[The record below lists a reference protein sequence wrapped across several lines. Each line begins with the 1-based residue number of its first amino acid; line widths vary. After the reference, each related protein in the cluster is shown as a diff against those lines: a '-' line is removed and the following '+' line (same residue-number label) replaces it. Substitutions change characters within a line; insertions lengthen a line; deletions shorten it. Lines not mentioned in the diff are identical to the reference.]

1 MVFAC
6 IDGNLKELTLQP
18 VVKPL
23 RERRSMEARSR
34 PGAGSDMVK
43 TGEVT
48 ASMRARARSL
58 VADVALSQ
66 ASSAAQRTAAVEPR
80 LQRVL
85 AAMAEERVGTQH
97 FASLTGYGHG
107 DQGRDVVDRVFARVL
122 GAEAAAVRLQFVSG
136 THAIAAAL
144 FGVLRPGDRL
154 LSITGRPYD
163 TLEEVI
169 GLREQGQ
176 GSLAEFGVRYD
187 ELELTPDGGINTAAL
202 DQALEVPTRMVLI
215 QRSCGYSWRPSI
227 SVAEIGR
234 CCECIHASQ
243 PDCVCFVDNCYGELV
258 EEQEPPHVGA
268 DLIAGSL
275 IKNLGGT
282 IAPAGGYVAGRS
294 DLVEQAC
301 CRLTAPGIGR
311 EGGTGFD
318 LQRLVLQGLF
328 LAPQMVAEALIGA
341 DLVAGVFQ
349 RLGCAV
355 QPAPGAF
362 RSDLI
367 QAVRLGSPEALKVVC
382 RAFQSMSPVGSYLD
396 PVPASMPG
404 YASDLVMAGGTFI
417 DGSTSEFSADAPL
430 REPFNLFVQGGTHRA
445 HLSLALQEALAA
457 LDAAELRDLPQT
469 GASC

>member
-1 MVFAC
+1 M
-6 IDGNLKELTLQP
+6 T
-18 VVKPL
+18 
-23 RERRSMEARSR
+23 S
-34 PGAGSDMVK
+34 
-43 TGEVT
+43 GEG
-48 ASMRARARSL
+48 
-58 VADVALSQ
+58 
-66 ASSAAQRTAAVEPR
+66 SAAATAFVASVAKDQQPLAAVRTEQVQQR
-80 LQRVL
+80 LERVL
-85 AAMAEERVGTQH
+85 AALAAERVGTQH

-107 DQGRDVVDRVFARVL
+107 DQGREVVDRVFARVL
-122 GAEAAAVRLQFVSG
+122 GAEAAAVRMQFVSG

-169 GLREQGQ
+169 GLRDPGQ
-176 GSLAEFGVRYD
+176 GSLAEFGISYD
-187 ELELTPDGGINTAAL
+187 EIELQVDGSVDTTAVE
-202 DQALEVPTRMVLI
+202 QALERPCRMVLI

-227 SVAEIGR
+227 PVAEIGR
-234 CCECIHASQ
+234 LSEFIHGRQPEC
-243 PDCVCFVDNCYGELV
+243 VVFVDNCYGELV
-258 EEQEPPHVGA
+258 QEQEPTQVGA

-282 IAPAGGYVAGRS
+282 IAPTGGYVAGRAS
-294 DLVEQAC
+294 LVEQAC

-349 RLGCAV
+349 RLGFAV
-355 QPAPGAF
+355 NPAPGAD

-367 QAVRLGSPEALKVVC
+367 QAVRLGSPEALKLVC
-382 RAFQSMSPVGSYLD
+382 RAFQACSPVGAYLD

-430 REPFNLFVQGGTHRA
+430 REPYNLYVQGGTHRA
-445 HLSLALQEALAA
+445 HVQLALTRALAV
-457 LDAAELRDLPQT
+457 LDAAGLIDLPQT
-469 GASC
+469 G

>member
-1 MVFAC
+1 MASVAK
-6 IDGNLKELTLQP
+6 DQQP
-18 VVKPL
+18 L
-23 RERRSMEARSR
+23 
-34 PGAGSDMVK
+34 
-43 TGEVT
+43 
-48 ASMRARARSL
+48 
-58 VADVALSQ
+58 
-66 ASSAAQRTAAVEPR
+66 AAVRTEQVQQR
-80 LQRVL
+80 LERVL
-85 AAMAEERVGTQH
+85 AALAAERVGTQH

-107 DQGRDVVDRVFARVL
+107 DQGREVVDRVFARVL
-122 GAEAAAVRLQFVSG
+122 GAEAAAVRMQFVSG

-169 GLREQGQ
+169 GLRDPGQ
-176 GSLAEFGVRYD
+176 GSLAEFGVSYD
-187 ELELTPDGGINTAAL
+187 EIELQADGSVDTTAVE
-202 DQALEVPTRMVLI
+202 QALERPCRMVLI

-227 SVAEIGR
+227 PVAEIGR
-234 CCECIHASQ
+234 LSDLIHGRQPEC
-243 PDCVCFVDNCYGELV
+243 VVFVDNCYGELV
-258 EEQEPPHVGA
+258 QEQEPTQVGA

-282 IAPAGGYVAGRS
+282 IAPTGGYVAGRTS
-294 DLVEQAC
+294 LVEQAC

-349 RLGCAV
+349 RLGFAV
-355 QPAPGAF
+355 NPAPGAD

-367 QAVRLGSPEALKVVC
+367 QAVRLGSPEALKLVC
-382 RAFQSMSPVGSYLD
+382 RAFQACSPVGAYLD

-430 REPFNLFVQGGTHRA
+430 REPYNLYVQGGTHRA
-445 HLSLALQEALAA
+445 HVQLALTRALAV
-457 LDAAELRDLPQT
+457 LDAAGLIDLPQT
-469 GASC
+469 G

>member
-1 MVFAC
+1 M
-6 IDGNLKELTLQP
+6 T
-18 VVKPL
+18 
-23 RERRSMEARSR
+23 S
-34 PGAGSDMVK
+34 
-43 TGEVT
+43 GEG
-48 ASMRARARSL
+48 
-58 VADVALSQ
+58 
-66 ASSAAQRTAAVEPR
+66 SAAATAFVASVARDQQPLAAVRTEQVQQR
-80 LQRVL
+80 LERVL
-85 AAMAEERVGTQH
+85 AALAAERVGTQH

-107 DQGRDVVDRVFARVL
+107 DQGREVVDRVFARVL
-122 GAEAAAVRLQFVSG
+122 GAEAAAVRMQFVSG

-144 FGVLRPGDRL
+144 YGVLRPGDRL

-169 GLREQGQ
+169 GLRDPGQ
-176 GSLAEFGVRYD
+176 GSLAEFGVSYQEI
-187 ELELTPDGGINTAAL
+187 ELQADGSVDTTAVE
-202 DQALEVPTRMVLI
+202 QALERPCRMVLI

-227 SVAEIGR
+227 PVAEIGR
-234 CCECIHASQ
+234 LCELIHGRQ
-243 PDCVCFVDNCYGELV
+243 PECVVFVDNCYGELV
-258 EEQEPPHVGA
+258 QEQEPTQVGA

-282 IAPAGGYVAGRS
+282 IAPTGGYVAGRAS
-294 DLVEQAC
+294 LVEQAC

-349 RLGCAV
+349 RLGFAV
-355 QPAPGAF
+355 NPAPGAD

-367 QAVRLGSPEALKVVC
+367 QAVRLGSPEALKLVC
-382 RAFQSMSPVGSYLD
+382 RAFQACSPVGAYLD

-430 REPFNLFVQGGTHRA
+430 REPYILYVQGGTHRA
-445 HLSLALQEALAA
+445 HVQLALTRALAV
-457 LDAAELRDLPQT
+457 LDAAGLIDLPQT
-469 GASC
+469 G

>member
-1 MVFAC
+1 MTSGEGSAAARAFVASVAR
-6 IDGNLKELTLQP
+6 DLQP
-18 VVKPL
+18 L
-23 RERRSMEARSR
+23 
-34 PGAGSDMVK
+34 
-43 TGEVT
+43 
-48 ASMRARARSL
+48 
-58 VADVALSQ
+58 
-66 ASSAAQRTAAVEPR
+66 AAVRTEQVQQR
-80 LQRVL
+80 LERVL
-85 AAMAEERVGTQH
+85 AALAAERVGTQH

-107 DQGRDVVDRVFARVL
+107 DQGREVVDRVFARVL
-122 GAEAAAVRLQFVSG
+122 GAEAAAVRMQFVSG

-144 FGVLRPGDRL
+144 YGVLRPGDRL

-169 GLREQGQ
+169 GLRDPGQ
-176 GSLAEFGVRYD
+176 GSLAEFGVSYQEI
-187 ELELTPDGGINTAAL
+187 ELQADGSVDTTAVE
-202 DQALEVPTRMVLI
+202 QALERPCRMVLI

-227 SVAEIGR
+227 PVAEIGR
-234 CCECIHASQ
+234 LSELIHGRQPEC
-243 PDCVCFVDNCYGELV
+243 VVFVDNCYGELV
-258 EEQEPPHVGA
+258 QEQEPTQVGA

-282 IAPAGGYVAGRS
+282 IAPTGGYVAGRAS
-294 DLVEQAC
+294 LVEQAC

-349 RLGCAV
+349 RLGFAV
-355 QPAPGAF
+355 NPAPGAD

-367 QAVRLGSPEALKVVC
+367 QAVRLGSPEALKLVC
-382 RAFQSMSPVGSYLD
+382 RAFQACSPVGAYLD

-430 REPFNLFVQGGTHRA
+430 REPYILYVQGGTHRA
-445 HLSLALQEALAA
+445 HVQLALTRALAV
-457 LDAAELRDLPQT
+457 LDAAGLIDLPQT
-469 GASC
+469 G

>member
-1 MVFAC
+1 MNKLEQSDAGRLAC
-6 IDGNLKELTLQP
+6 AAAL
-18 VVKPL
+18 V
-23 RERRSMEARSR
+23 EAVAEQQQALAASR
-34 PGAGSDMVK
+34 
-43 TGEVT
+43 
-48 ASMRARARSL
+48 
-58 VADVALSQ
+58 
-66 ASSAAQRTAAVEPR
+66 SAAVGQRLE
-80 LQRVL
+80 RVL
-85 AAMAEERVGTQH
+85 EALAAERVGTQH

-107 DQGRDVVDRVFARVL
+107 DQGREVVDRVFARVL
-122 GAEAAAVRLQFVSG
+122 GAEAAAVRMQFVSG

-169 GLREQGQ
+169 GLRDSGQ
-176 GSLAEFGVRYD
+176 GSLAEFGVGYD
-187 ELELTPDGGINTAAL
+187 EIELLPDGGVDEPALLRAL
-202 DQALEVPTRMVLI
+202 DQPCRMVLI

-227 SVAEIGR
+227 DVAEIGR
-234 CCECIHASQ
+234 LSALIHERQ
-243 PDCVCFVDNCYGELV
+243 PNCVVFVDNCYGELV
-258 EEQEPPHVGA
+258 QDQEPPAVGA

-282 IAPAGGYVAGRS
+282 IAPTGGYVAGRAE
-294 DLVEQAC
+294 LVEQAC
-301 CRLTAPGIGR
+301 CRLTAPGIGS

-349 RLGCAV
+349 RLGFAV
-355 QPAPGAF
+355 NPAPGAG

-367 QAVRLGSPEALKVVC
+367 QAVRLGSPDALKLVC
-382 RAFQSMSPVGSYLD
+382 RAFQACSPVGAYLD
-396 PVPASMPG
+396 PVPAAMPG

-430 REPFNLFVQGGTHRA
+430 REPFNLYVQGGTHRA
-445 HLSLALQEALAA
+445 HVQLALTQALAA
-457 LDAAELRDLPQT
+457 LDAAGLINLPQT
-469 GASC
+469 GEI

>member
-1 MVFAC
+1 MTSGEGSAAARAFVASVAR
-6 IDGNLKELTLQP
+6 GLQP
-18 VVKPL
+18 L
-23 RERRSMEARSR
+23 
-34 PGAGSDMVK
+34 
-43 TGEVT
+43 
-48 ASMRARARSL
+48 
-58 VADVALSQ
+58 
-66 ASSAAQRTAAVEPR
+66 AAVRTEQVQQR
-80 LQRVL
+80 LERVL
-85 AAMAEERVGTQH
+85 AALAAERVGTQH

-107 DQGRDVVDRVFARVL
+107 DQGREVVDRVFARVL
-122 GAEAAAVRLQFVSG
+122 GAEAAAVRMQFVSG

-144 FGVLRPGDRL
+144 YGVLRPGDRL

-169 GLREQGQ
+169 GLRDPGQ
-176 GSLAEFGVRYD
+176 GSLAEFGVSYQEI
-187 ELELTPDGGINTAAL
+187 ELQADGSVDTTAVE
-202 DQALEVPTRMVLI
+202 QALERPCRMVLI

-227 SVAEIGR
+227 PVAEIGR
-234 CCECIHASQ
+234 LGELIHGRQPEC
-243 PDCVCFVDNCYGELV
+243 VVFVDNCYGELV
-258 EEQEPPHVGA
+258 QEQEPTQVGA

-282 IAPAGGYVAGRS
+282 IAPTGGYVAGRAS
-294 DLVEQAC
+294 LVEQAC

-349 RLGCAV
+349 RLGFAV
-355 QPAPGAF
+355 NPAPGAD

-367 QAVRLGSPEALKVVC
+367 QAVRLGSPEALKLVC
-382 RAFQSMSPVGSYLD
+382 RAFQACSPVGAYLD

-430 REPFNLFVQGGTHRA
+430 REPYILYVQGGTHRA
-445 HLSLALQEALAA
+445 HVQLALTRALAV
-457 LDAAELRDLPQT
+457 LDAAGLIDLPQT
-469 GASC
+469 G